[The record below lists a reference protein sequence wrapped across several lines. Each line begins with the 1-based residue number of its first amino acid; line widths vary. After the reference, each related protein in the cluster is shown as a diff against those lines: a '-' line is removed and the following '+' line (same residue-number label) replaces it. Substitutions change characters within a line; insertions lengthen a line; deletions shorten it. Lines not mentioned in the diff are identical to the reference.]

1 MLGDGFEDE
10 DVIIHSKKSKM
21 QHKEQRSTLIDFG
34 DVEQANTPPSHN
46 SSLILE
52 KSLQKQPSLT
62 KNEASGV
69 LSIDFYEKQ

>member
-10 DVIIHSKKSKM
+10 DIIPHSKKSEM
-21 QHKEQRSTLIDFG
+21 QQKEQRSTLIDFG
-34 DVEQANTPPSHN
+34 DVEQANTPPSHT

-62 KNEASGV
+62 KNEGV
-69 LSIDFYEKQ
+69 GAVSIDFYEK